1 MRLKKLII
9 SSLLFFLS
17 FTSIILPNDFLRIA
31 GNPRTL
37 AQTPIEQEQEI
48 SSKIKLL
55 ENREKFLLKEL
66 NSSDISSN
74 YGTRFNILYEIGSE
88 YFNLAKLSE
97 TLGYLSQKDSA
108 LSGAERV
115 LTIVAS
121 KVSVFSYTPSK
132 CNSDTSPDD
141 FTFSFTCPIGGSGTF
156 SATLRYDTEGLE
168 NSTFKLLQQ
177 VYIAQNR
184 QEDALLAAEYGRT
197 IEIDKNLLFNLS
209 QEGDLLKLVK
219 DLSPKLTIENIKK
232 IAKNEN
238 STIVSYSIIS
248 YEDDIEYIEYLVNPR
263 QNTGNTPPASKLY
276 IWVIRPTGQISFVE
290 RPLQLGVL
298 QDDRQN
304 PSFTEECKPLTDFSD
319 DCRGEQL
326 TALAQGIAKLRGSLG
341 VRERGTTLNAPSSLT
356 PKQITEQNQQL
367 NQLYQLLIAPIQDL
381 LPVVPEERVIF
392 IPQGSLYFVPFAI
405 LKDSSGQYLIEKHT
419 ILTSPNLRAL
429 LLSNRNRERSSSR
442 SKHALIVGNPT
453 MPTIKVDNAISPQ
466 RLEPLPGAAK
476 EAIEVAQLLKQKEF
490 DVDLLTDNQADE
502 DRVIRRMRDARII
515 HLATHG
521 IIDTGSDKPKLNISV
536 PSSSSQKP
544 QESLFVENI
553 LEYGNRLL
561 DLYRR
566 SQPRI
571 ASGAIALA
579 PSKDED
585 GLLDAAEIIEMK
597 LQKTDL
603 VVLSACNTG
612 RGPLTP
618 GGVIGLPF
626 SFSVAGVPSIVVSLW
641 SVPDDSTTQLM
652 TKFYGHLLNDPNT
665 DKAQAL
671 RRAMLEMMQKNPDNP
686 KEWAAFT
693 LVGSAK

>member
-1 MRLKKLII
+1 MQLKKLSI
-9 SSLLFFLS
+9 SLLLFFLV

-37 AQTPIEQEQEI
+37 AQTPIEQQKEI
-48 SSKIKLL
+48 SSKIELL
-55 ENREKFLLKEL
+55 ESTERSVVQRL
-66 NSSDISSN
+66 NQSGASHDSDSEFS
-74 YGTRFNILYEIGSE
+74 TLYDIGFK
-88 YFNLAKLSE
+88 YFNLAQISE
-97 TLGYLSQKDSA
+97 RLGYLSQKNTA
-108 LSGAERV
+108 LAGAERV
-115 LTIVAS
+115 LTLVVS
-121 KVSVFSYTPSK
+121 KVSVFSYKPTPSQ
-132 CNSDTSPDD
+132 CNSSTSPDG
-141 FTFSFTCPIGGSGTF
+141 FNFSFTCSIGGGNTS
-156 SATLRYDTEGLE
+156 SATLRYQTGDVE

-177 VYIAQNR
+177 VYVAQNR
-184 QEDALLAAEYGRT
+184 KEDALLAAEYSRT
-197 IEIDKNLLFNLS
+197 IDIDKNLLFNLND
-209 QEGDLLKLVK
+209 GNWTKFVK
-219 DLSPKLTIENIKK
+219 DLSPRLTIEDIKK

-248 YEDDIEYIEYLVNPR
+248 YEDDIKYLVSSPQNP
-263 QNTGNTPPASKLY
+263 GNTPPASKLY

-290 RPLQLGVL
+290 RPLQLGAL
-298 QDDRQN
+298 QNDGQTR
-304 PSFTEECKPLTDFSD
+304 PFPEECKLLTDVSD

-356 PKQITEQNQQL
+356 PKQITEQNKQL

-381 LPVVPEERVIF
+381 LPAVPEERVIF
-392 IPQGSLYFVPFAI
+392 IPQGSLYFIPFAI
-405 LKDSSGQYLIEKHT
+405 LKDSSGKYLIEKHT

-429 LLSNRNRERSSSR
+429 LLSSRNRERSSSR
-442 SKHALIVGNPT
+442 SKNALIVGNPT
-453 MPTIKVDNAISPQ
+453 MPTIKVDNGNSTQ
-466 RLEPLPGAAK
+466 KLEPLPGAAN
-476 EAIEVAQLLKQKEF
+476 EAREVAQLLKQKKF

-502 DRVIRRMRDARII
+502 NRVIRRMRDARII

-521 IIDTGSDKPKLNISV
+521 IIDTGSDKLNTSV
-536 PSSSSQKP
+536 SSSSSQKP
-544 QESLFVENI
+544 QGSLAEKFQE
-553 LEYGNRLL
+553 RMDKLL
-561 DLYRR
+561 YLYRQY
-566 SQPRI
+566 QPKI
-571 ASGAIALA
+571 ASGVIALA

-585 GLLDAAEIIEMK
+585 GLLNASEIIKMK
-597 LQKTDL
+597 LRKTDL

-618 GGVIGLPF
+618 GGVVGLPF

-641 SVPDDSTTQLM
+641 SVPDDSTAQLM

-693 LVGSAK
+693 LVGSAN

>member
-1 MRLKKLII
+1 MQLKKLSI
-9 SSLLFFLS
+9 SSLLFFLG

-37 AQTPIEQEQEI
+37 AQTPIEQQKEI
-48 SSKIKLL
+48 SSKIELL
-55 ENREKFLLKEL
+55 ESRERSVVAGL
-66 NSSDISSN
+66 NQSGTSSN
-74 YGTRFNILYEIGSE
+74 YDSNFDTLYDIGFE
-88 YFNLAKLSE
+88 YFNLAQLSEKLS
-97 TLGYLSQKDSA
+97 YLSQKNTA
-108 LSGAERV
+108 LAGAERL
-115 LTIVAS
+115 LTILAS
-121 KVSVFSYTPSK
+121 KLSVFSYNPIPSE
-132 CNSDTSPDD
+132 CNSSTSPDG
-141 FTFSFTCPIGGSGTF
+141 FKFSFTCSIGGGDTS
-156 SATLRYDTEGLE
+156 SAILRYQTGLLE
-168 NSTFKLLQQ
+168 NNTFKLLQQ

-197 IEIDKNLLFNLS
+197 IDIDKNLLLNLKD
-209 QEGDLLKLVK
+209 GDWTKFVK
-219 DLSPKLTIENIKK
+219 DLSPRLTIEDIKK

-248 YEDDIEYIEYLVNPR
+248 YEDDIKYLVRSPQNP
-263 QNTGNTPPASKLY
+263 GKTPPASKLY

-290 RPLQLGVL
+290 RPLQLGAL
-298 QDDRQN
+298 QDNGQN
-304 PSFTEECKPLTDFSD
+304 RPFTEECKSLTGFSD

-356 PKQITEQNQQL
+356 PKQITEQNKQL

-381 LPVVPEERVIF
+381 LPAVPEERVIF
-392 IPQGSLYFVPFAI
+392 IPQGSLYFIPFAI
-405 LKDSSGQYLIEKHT
+405 LKDSSGKYLIEKHT
-419 ILTSPNLRAL
+419 ILTSPNLRTL
-429 LLSNRNRERSSSR
+429 LLSSRNRERSSSR
-442 SKHALIVGNPT
+442 SKNALIVGNPT
-453 MPTIKVDNAISPQ
+453 MPTIKVDNANSTEK
-466 RLEPLPGAAK
+466 LEPLPGAAN
-476 EAIEVAQLLKQKEF
+476 EAIEIAQFLKQKEF

-502 DRVIRRMRDARII
+502 NSVIRRMRDARII

-521 IIDTGSDKPKLNISV
+521 IIDTGSDKLTSA

-544 QESLFVENI
+544 QESPDAKIFQ
-553 LEYGNRLL
+553 EYANKIL
-561 DLYRR
+561 DLYLRY
-566 SQPRI
+566 QPRI

-585 GLLDAAEIIEMK
+585 GLLDAAEIIKMK
-597 LQKTDL
+597 LRKTDL

-641 SVPDDSTTQLM
+641 SVPDDSTAQLM
-652 TKFYGHLLNDPNT
+652 TKFYGHFLNDPNT

-671 RRAMLEMMQKNPDNP
+671 RQAMLEMMQKNPDDP

-693 LVGSAK
+693 LVGSAN

>member
-1 MRLKKLII
+1 MRLKKLSI
-9 SSLLFFLS
+9 SSLLFFLGL
-17 FTSIILPNDFLRIA
+17 TSIILPNDFLRIA
-31 GNPRTL
+31 GNPHTL
-37 AQTPIEQEQEI
+37 AQIPIEQEQDI

-55 ENREKFLLKEL
+55 ENREKILLKEL
-66 NSSDISSN
+66 NPSDISSI
-74 YGTRFNILYEIGSE
+74 YDSSLYNSLYKIGSE

-97 TLGYLSQKDSA
+97 KLGYLSQKDTA
-108 LSGAERV
+108 LAGAERV
-115 LTIVAS
+115 LSIVAS
-121 KVSVFSYTPSK
+121 KVSVFSYTPSI
-132 CNSDTSPDD
+132 CNSDTSPDG
-141 FTFSFTCPIGGSGTF
+141 FTFSFTCPIGGGGTS
-156 SATLRYDTEGLE
+156 SATLRNFTGGLE
-168 NSTFKLLQQ
+168 NRTFKLLQQ

-209 QEGDLLKLVK
+209 QDGDLLKLVK

-356 PKQITEQNQQL
+356 PKQITEQNKQL

-381 LPVVPEERVIF
+381 LPAVPEERVIF
-392 IPQGSLYFVPFAI
+392 IPQGSLYFIPFAI

-429 LLSNRNRERSSSR
+429 LLSSRNRERSSSR
-442 SKHALIVGNPT
+442 SKNALIVGNPT
-453 MPTIKVDNAISPQ
+453 MPTIQVDNANSTQ
-466 RLEPLPGAAK
+466 KLEPLPGAAN
-476 EAIEVAQLLKQKEF
+476 EAIEVAQLLKQKKF

-502 DRVIRRMRDARII
+502 NSVIRRMRDARIV

-521 IIDTGSDKPKLNISV
+521 IIDTGSDKLNTSV

-544 QESLFVENI
+544 HGLLGENI
-553 LEYGNRLL
+553 QEYADRLL
-561 DLYRR
+561 NLYLQY
-566 SQPRI
+566 QPKI

-585 GLLDAAEIIEMK
+585 GLLDAAEIIKMK
-597 LQKTDL
+597 LRKTDL

-641 SVPDDSTTQLM
+641 SVPDDSTAQLM
-652 TKFYGHLLNDPNT
+652 TKFYGHFLNDPNT

-671 RRAMLEMMQKNPDNP
+671 RQAMLEMMQKNPDDP
-686 KEWAAFT
+686 KKWAAFT
-693 LVGSAK
+693 LVGSAN